1 MLDAQALADRYV
13 AAWNEPD
20 AAKRFSAIAALWAP
34 DAPRRER
41 GAARGYGAR
50 AKLLSGAPEK
60 DAGREAIRFRAAPSA
75 RLRSDVVTFRWEMLL
90 GESETVLAS
99 GLEFLVV
106 DDEGKILLDHPFAP
120 M

>member
-41 GAARGYGAR
+41 GEARGYGALG
-50 AKLLSGAPEK
+50 KLIAGSPERNGGESG
-60 DAGREAIRFRAAPSA
+60 ICYRAAPSA
-75 RLRSDVVTFRWEMLL
+75 CVRGDVLTFRWEMLL
-90 GESETVLAS
+90 THSETVLAS
-99 GLEFLVV
+99 GLEFLIV
-106 DDEGKILLDHPFAP
+106 DCEGRILTDHPFVPA
-120 M
+120 